1 MTPSDPSRHWRP
13 LGSPSGLLP
22 WRRTLRLGRGCSTQ
36 RAAKLTKSL
45 LRSWRLCWPS
55 MHGKRRQV
63 VALVGQLRGIIAGQ
77 RLFRVGRKKEEG
89 RRKQEEEGCT
99 RKSTRT
105 KRKDED
111 EEETE
116 PKRRKLAL
124 LKFSLFVCVAQL
136 GGCLQSRGHVVFGC
150 AVRRVCC
157 RCSKFV

>member
-63 VALVGQLRGIIAGQ
+63 MALVGQLRGIIAGQ

-99 RKSTRT
+99 RKSNRT
-105 KRKDED
+105 KRKE
-111 EEETE
+111 
-116 PKRRKLAL
+116 RRRRRIRTKKEKACVAQV
-124 LKFSLFVCVAQL
+124 FVVCFAQL